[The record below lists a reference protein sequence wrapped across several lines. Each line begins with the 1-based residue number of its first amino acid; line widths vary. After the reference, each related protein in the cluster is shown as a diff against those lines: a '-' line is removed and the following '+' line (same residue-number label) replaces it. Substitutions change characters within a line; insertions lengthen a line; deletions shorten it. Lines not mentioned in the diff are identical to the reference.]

1 VLGDIAGASDVGAVW
16 DRYSLDRQRAV
27 IDALR
32 VVTLHSPG
40 RGVRSF
46 DPASVEIKQRPLL

>member
-1 VLGDIAGASDVGAVW
+1 
-16 DRYSLDRQRAV
+16 
-27 IDALR
+27 

-46 DPASVEIKQRPLL
+46 DPASVEIKRRPLL